1 MFERFT
7 EPARRAIVL
16 AQDEARTLHH
26 DYVGTEHVLLGLLR
40 EEDGVA
46 VRALQSLD
54 ITVEVVRPQV
64 AQLVG
69 PAVEVAPGQIP
80 FTPRSKKVLELS
92 LREAV
97 SLGHNH
103 IGTEHLLLALMR
115 ESEGIAAQ
123 ILVELG
129 ADDEAVRHAVGRI
142 LSRSTPAGQ
151 KLAGPHS
158 VPQPAGRRRRLA
170 QAAIPLGGVF
180 LLGLGI
186 LIGRLIWG

>member
-1 MFERFT
+1 M
-7 EPARRAIVL
+7 VL

-46 VRALQSLD
+46 VRALHSLD
-54 ITVEVVRPQV
+54 ITVADVRPQV

-69 PAVEVAPGQIP
+69 PAVHVAAGQIP

-123 ILVELG
+123 ILVDLG

-151 KLAGPHS
+151 KLAGPHP
-158 VPQPAGRRRRLA
+158 VPRPPRRRRRLE
-170 QAAIPLGGVF
+170 QAVLPVCGVA